1 MSAQPQAPADDT
13 VNIEVDGRP
22 LRARK
27 GQMIIQVTDAA
38 GITIPRFCYHKKLP
52 IAANCR
58 MCLIEVER
66 SPKPVPACAT
76 PVMEGMKVF
85 TRSPKALAAQ
95 RGVMEFLLINH
106 PLDCPICD
114 QGGECELQDLA
125 LGFGRGV
132 SRFAESKRVVYDKN
146 VGPLISTDLTRCI
159 HCTRCIRFLDV
170 IAGQKELGATGRGEH
185 MLIGTYIERAIESE
199 MSGNVIDV
207 CPVGALTSKP
217 FRFTARAWELVQH
230 EGIAAHDCV
239 GSNIYTHTCG
249 RGGKVMRVVPRDNES
264 VNEVW
269 LSDRDRFS
277 YQGLESADRLTQ
289 PMIKRAGDWQ
299 VTDWDTALAATAQ
312 GLRAVITEDG
322 ATQLGALVSPSATL
336 EELYLL
342 QKLLRGLG
350 CNNIDHRLRQMDFGA
365 QDHAPI
371 YPGLGHGIADL
382 EQLDAVLLIGS
393 NVRKEQPIIAH
404 RLRQAARRGARVLF
418 VNPRRYEFN
427 FPVAQQIIAAP
438 HAQVQELAGIAR
450 ALCAKLHKPVPQ
462 GLDELLGQA
471 EPNVAQA
478 ALADQLGRGGRVSVL
493 LGSLAS
499 LSPHY
504 AALRVL
510 AALIGELCA
519 ANVGT
524 LSDGANAA
532 GAWLAGAVP
541 HRGAAAVS
549 CVQSGLDAQAMLA
562 QPRRAYLLLG
572 VEPEADCH
580 DPALA
585 RAALAPAFVVALT
598 AYASAETKALTDVM
612 LPMATFAE
620 TAGTFVNVEGR
631 WQGFQGCTAPS
642 GEARPGWKL
651 LRVLGNLLE
660 QPGFE
665 YVSAEQ
671 VRDELL
677 ALCAALPPDSRRLAW
692 QAPQRPVA
700 PTGLMRCA
708 DLPPYAVDAITR
720 RAGALQQTQAARVVP
735 LSINS
740 AQAQQLGL
748 AAGASVAVAQGS
760 AQAHLP
766 VAIDEGVPDGCVW
779 IPTGIAA
786 AADLG
791 PAYGA
796 VTLG

>member
-1 MSAQPQAPADDT
+1 MSAQPQAPADDS

-22 LRARK
+22 LKAKK
-27 GQMIIQVTDAA
+27 GQMIIQVTDEA
-38 GITIPRFCYHKKLP
+38 GIAIPRFCYHKKLP

-58 MCLIEVER
+58 MCLIEIER
-66 SPKPVPACAT
+66 SPKPMPACAT

-85 TRSPKALAAQ
+85 TRSPRAVAAQ

-125 LGFGRGV
+125 LGYGRGV
-132 SRFAESKRVVYDKN
+132 SRFAESKRVVQDKN

-185 MLIGTYIERAIESE
+185 MTIGTYIERAIESE

-239 GSNIYTHTCG
+239 GSNLYAHTRG
-249 RGGKVMRVVPRDNES
+249 RGGKIMRVVPRDNEA

-289 PMIKRAGDWQ
+289 PMIKRNGEWQ
-299 VTDWDTALAATAQ
+299 ATDWETALAAAAQ
-312 GLRAVITEDG
+312 GLRDVIAKDG
-322 ATQLGALVSPSATL
+322 AAQLGALASPSATL

-350 CNNIDHRLRQMDFGA
+350 SNNIDHRLRQLDFGA
-365 QDHAPI
+365 QDSAPA
-371 YPGLGHGIADL
+371 YPSLGHSIADL
-382 EQLDAVLLIGS
+382 EHLDAVLLIGS

-404 RLRQAARRGARVLF
+404 RLRQAALRGARVMF
-418 VNPRRYEFN
+418 VNPRHYEFH
-427 FPVAQQIIAAP
+427 FPVSRQIVAAP

-450 ALCAKLHKPVPQ
+450 ALCTKLSKPFPQ
-462 GLDELLGQA
+462 GLDGLL
-471 EPNVAQA
+471 AQA
-478 ALADQLGRGGRVSVL
+478 APSAAQAAVAEQLSRGGRVSVL

-504 AALRVL
+504 AALRAL
-510 AALIGELCA
+510 ANLIGELCG

-541 HRGAAAVS
+541 HRGAATVA
-549 CVQSGLDAQAMLA
+549 CAQSGLDAHAMLA
-562 QPRRAYLLLG
+562 QPRRAYVLLG
-572 VEPEADCH
+572 VETESDCH

-585 RAALAPAFVVALT
+585 RAALTPAFVVALT
-598 AYASAETKALTDVM
+598 AYASAQTKAVADVL

-620 TAGTFVNVEGR
+620 TAGTFVNVESR
-631 WQGFQGCTAPS
+631 WQRFQGLTSPQ
-642 GEARPGWKL
+642 GEARPAWKL

-665 YVSAEQ
+665 YVSADQ
-671 VRDELL
+671 VHDELH
-677 ALCAALPPDSRRLAW
+677 ALCATLPANQRPAW
-692 QAPQRPVA
+692 QAPQSPSA

-720 RAGALQQTQAARVVP
+720 RAGALQQTHDAQPAP

-740 AQAQQLGL
+740 AQAQKLGL
-748 AAGASVAVAQGS
+748 AAGASVVVTQG
-760 AQAHLP
+760 AAHASLP
-766 VAIDEGVPDGCVW
+766 VSIDDGVPDGCVW

-791 PAYGA
+791 PAYGT

>member
-1 MSAQPQAPADDT
+1 MSAQPEIPADDT
-13 VNIEVDGRP
+13 INIEVDGRA
-22 LRARK
+22 LKAHK
-27 GQMIIQVTDAA
+27 GQMIIQVTDEA

-58 MCLIEVER
+58 MCLIEIER
-66 SPKPVPACAT
+66 SPKPMPACAT

-85 TRSPKALAAQ
+85 THSPKAVAAQ

-125 LGFGRGV
+125 LGYGRGV
-132 SRFAESKRVVYDKN
+132 SRFAENKRVVQDKY

-185 MLIGTYIERAIESE
+185 MTIGTYIERAIESE

-239 GSNIYTHTCG
+239 GSNLYAHTRG
-249 RGGKVMRVVPRDNES
+249 RGGRVMRVVPRDNEA

-277 YQGLESADRLTQ
+277 YQGLESAERLTQ
-289 PMIKRAGDWQ
+289 PMIKRNGEWQ
-299 VTDWDTALAATAQ
+299 VADWETALAAAAQ
-312 GLRAVITEDG
+312 GLRDVIAKDG
-322 ATQLGALVSPSATL
+322 AAQLGALASPSATL
-336 EELYLL
+336 EEHYLL

-350 CNNIDHRLRQMDFGA
+350 SNNIDHRLRQMDFGA
-365 QDHAPI
+365 QDSAPA
-371 YPGLGHGIADL
+371 YPGLGHSIADL
-382 EQLDAVLLIGS
+382 EHLDAVLLIGS

-404 RLRQAARRGARVLF
+404 RLRQGALRGARVLF

-427 FPVAQQIIAAP
+427 FPVAQQIVAAP

-450 ALCAKLHKPVPQ
+450 ALCAKLSKPVPQ
-462 GLDELLGQA
+462 GLEGLL
-471 EPNVAQA
+471 AQA
-478 ALADQLGRGGRVSVL
+478 APTVAQTSLADQLSRGGRISVL

-504 AALRVL
+504 AALCAL
-510 AALIGELCA
+510 ANLIGELCA
-519 ANVGT
+519 ADVGT

-532 GAWLAGAVP
+532 GAWLAGAIP
-541 HRGAAAVS
+541 HRGAAAAS
-549 CVQSGLDAQAMLA
+549 CAQSGFDARAMLA
-562 QPRRAYLLLG
+562 QPRRAYVLLG
-572 VEPEADCH
+572 VETESDCH

-585 RAALAPAFVVALT
+585 RAALSAAFVISLT
-598 AYASAETKALTDVM
+598 AYASAETKAVADVL

-631 WQGFQGCTAPS
+631 WQRFQGLTAPQ
-642 GEARPGWKL
+642 GEARPAWKL
-651 LRVLGNLLE
+651 LRVLGNLLD

-671 VRDELL
+671 VHDELHT
-677 ALCAALPPDSRRLAW
+677 LCATLPANSRPAW
-692 QAPQRPVA
+692 QAPQSPVA
-700 PTGLMRCA
+700 PAGLMRCA

-720 RAGALQQTQAARVVP
+720 RAGALQQTHDAQPAP

-740 AQAQQLGL
+740 AQAQKLGL
-748 AAGASVAVAQGS
+748 AAGASVVVTQG
-760 AQAHLP
+760 AAHASLP
-766 VAIDEGVPDGCVW
+766 VSIDDGVPDGCVW
-779 IPTGIAA
+779 MPTGIAA

-791 PAYGA
+791 PAYGT

>member
-1 MSAQPQAPADDT
+1 MSTQPQAPADDS

-22 LRARK
+22 LKAKK
-27 GQMIIQVTDAA
+27 GQMIIQVTDEA

-66 SPKPVPACAT
+66 APKPMPACAT
-76 PVMEGMKVF
+76 PVMEGMKVY

-132 SRFAESKRVVYDKN
+132 SRFAENKRVVYDKN
-146 VGPLISTDLTRCI
+146 VGPLIATDMTRCI

-170 IAGQKELGATGRGEH
+170 IAGQKELGATGRGEN
-185 MLIGTYIERAIESE
+185 MQIGTYIERAIESE

-217 FRFTARAWELVQH
+217 FRYTARAWELVQH

-239 GSNIYTHTCG
+239 GSNLYAHTRG
-249 RGGKVMRVVPRDNES
+249 RGGQVMRVVPRDNEA

-277 YQGLESADRLTQ
+277 YQGLDSDERLTQ
-289 PMIKRAGDWQ
+289 PMIKRDGNWQ
-299 VTDWDTALAATAQ
+299 ATDWETALAAAAQ
-312 GLRAVITEDG
+312 GLRDVIAKDG
-322 ATQLGALVSPSATL
+322 AAQLGALASPSATL

-350 CNNIDHRLRQMDFGA
+350 SNNIDHRLRQMDFSA
-365 QDHAPI
+365 QDSAPVF
-371 YPGLGHGIADL
+371 PGLGHSIADL
-382 EQLDAVLLIGS
+382 EHLDAVLLIGS

-404 RLRQAARRGARVLF
+404 RLRQAALRGARVLV
-418 VNPRRYEFN
+418 VNPRHYEFH
-427 FPVAQQIIAAP
+427 FPVSQQIVAAP
-438 HAQVQELAGIAR
+438 HAQVQELAGIAH
-450 ALCAKLHKPVPQ
+450 ALCTQMNKPVPQ

-471 EPNVAQA
+471 APSAAQT
-478 ALADQLGRGGRVSVL
+478 ALAEKLARGGRVSVL

-499 LSPHY
+499 LSPY
-504 AALRVL
+504 YGALRAL
-510 AALIGELCA
+510 AALIAELSTA
-519 ANVGT
+519 SFGS

-541 HRGAAAVS
+541 HRAAGGQVCAT
-549 CVQSGLDAQAMLA
+549 SGLDARAMLT
-562 QPRRAYLLLG
+562 QPRRAYVLLG
-572 VEPEADCH
+572 VEPEYDCH

-585 RAALAPAFVVALT
+585 RTALAPAFVVALT
-598 AYASAETKALTDVM
+598 AYASAATKELADVL
-612 LPMATFAE
+612 LPIATFAE

-631 WQGFQGCTAPS
+631 WQRFQGLTAPK
-642 GEARPGWKL
+642 GEARPAWKL
-651 LRVLGNLLE
+651 LRVLGNLFE

-665 YVSAEQ
+665 FNSAEQ
-671 VRDELL
+671 VHDELL
-677 ALCAALPPDSRRLAW
+677 ALCATLPVNKTPVW
-692 QAPQRPVA
+692 QAPQLPVA
-700 PTGLMRCA
+700 PSGLMRGA
-708 DLPPYAVDAITR
+708 DLPPYAVDAIVR
-720 RAGALQQTQAARVVP
+720 RATALQQTHAAQIAA

-740 AQAQQLGL
+740 ALAQQLGL
-748 AAGASVAVAQGS
+748 AAGANVVVTQGTT
-760 AQAHLP
+760 QASLP
-766 VAIDEGVPDGCVW
+766 VTIDNGVPDGCVW

-786 AADLG
+786 VVDLG
-791 PAYGA
+791 PAYGT
-796 VTLG
+796 VSLG

>member
-1 MSAQPQAPADDT
+1 MSAQPQAPADDS

-22 LRARK
+22 LKAKK
-27 GQMIIQVTDAA
+27 GQMIIQVTDEA

-58 MCLIEVER
+58 MCLIEIER
-66 SPKPVPACAT
+66 APKPMPACAT

-132 SRFAESKRVVYDKN
+132 SRFAENKRVVHDKN

-170 IAGQKELGATGRGEH
+170 IAGQKELGATGRGEN
-185 MLIGTYIERAIESE
+185 MTIGTYIERAIDSE

-217 FRFTARAWELVQH
+217 FRFTARAWELVQQ

-239 GSNIYTHTCG
+239 GSNLYAHTRG
-249 RGGKVMRVVPRDNES
+249 RGGKVMRVVPRDNEA

-277 YQGLESADRLTQ
+277 YQGLDSAERLTQ
-289 PMIKRAGDWQ
+289 PMVKRDGNWQ
-299 VTDWDTALAATAQ
+299 ATDWETALAAAAQ
-312 GLRAVITEDG
+312 GLRDVIAKDG
-322 ATQLGALVSPSATL
+322 AAQLGALASPSATL

-365 QDHAPI
+365 QDSAPV
-371 YPGLGHGIADL
+371 YPGLGHSIADL
-382 EQLDAVLLIGS
+382 EHLDAVLLIGS

-404 RLRQAARRGARVLF
+404 RLRQAALRGACVLF

-427 FPVAQQIIAAP
+427 FPVAQQLVATP

-450 ALCAKLHKPVPQ
+450 ALCTQLNKLVPQ
-462 GLDELLGQA
+462 GLDELLSQTTPSA
-471 EPNVAQA
+471 AQT
-478 ALADQLGRGGRVSVL
+478 ALAENLARGGRISVL

-504 AALRVL
+504 AALRAL
-510 AALIGELCA
+510 AVLIGELCT
-519 ANVGT
+519 ANVGS

-532 GAWLAGAVP
+532 GAWLAGAIP
-541 HRGAAAVS
+541 HRGAAAAS
-549 CVQSGLDAQAMLA
+549 CAQSGLDARAMLA
-562 QPRRAYLLLG
+562 QPRRAYVLLG
-572 VEPEADCH
+572 VESEFDCH

-585 RAALAPAFVVALT
+585 RAALAPAFVVSLT
-598 AYASAETKALTDVM
+598 AYASAETKALADVL
-612 LPMATFAE
+612 LPIATFAE

-631 WQGFQGCTAPS
+631 WQRFQGFAAPQ

-651 LRVLGNLLE
+651 LRVLGNMLE

-665 YVSAEQ
+665 FVSAEQ
-671 VRDELL
+671 VHDELL
-677 ALCAALPPDSRRLAW
+677 AMCAMLPANQRPAW
-692 QAPQRPVA
+692 QAPQRPAA
-700 PTGLMRCA
+700 PTALLRCA
-708 DLPPYAVDAITR
+708 DLPPYAVDAIVR
-720 RAGALQQTQAARVVP
+720 RASALQQTHDAQVAP

-740 AQAQQLGL
+740 VQAQKLGL
-748 AAGASVAVAQGS
+748 AAGASVVVTQGS
-760 AQAHLP
+760 ARVSLP
-766 VAIDEGVPDGCVW
+766 VTIDNGVPDGCVW

-786 AADLG
+786 AVDLG
-791 PAYGA
+791 PAYGT
-796 VTLG
+796 VTLGL